1 MALLPVT
8 GGPVWLAQAKPTTS
22 QTVQNVY
29 RVCARAAG
37 LLKLRANLTQC
48 LVALLAA
55 SVVRQPRYAVND
67 PWSGVNPIRARP
79 RPQGNDNGGRSSA
92 RNDVLALGADS
103 LTHLWGRPGLA
114 KHRFELCP
122 GLPWSFWKTSF
133 RFG

>member
-1 MALLPVT
+1 MSSCIV
-8 GGPVWLAQAKPTTS
+8 GGERRSSAP
-22 QTVQNVY
+22 
-29 RVCARAAG
+29 
-37 LLKLRANLTQC
+37 LR
-48 LVALLAA
+48 
-55 SVVRQPRYAVND
+55 RND

-92 RNDVLALGADS
+92 RNDVLALGANS